1 MFEFISKI
9 LVTLTPAQRLWALTI
24 VLVSIVIIT
33 LGPGWINRNNC
44 SDLYPIVKNQ
54 KQEIASL
61 NREILGVQKECTSG
75 RIKRENEIRELVDQ
89 LEIEIAQLGAGQR
102 QIRKL
107 SYTRIDTIM
116 VDSVSIPRR
125 TVERIESPAPVDFSK
140 VRKSI
145 KCIKEKIGDNHLPP
159 SSGN

>member
-24 VLVSIVIIT
+24 VLISIVVIT
-33 LGPGWINRNNC
+33 LGPGWINRNDC

-61 NREILGVQKECTSG
+61 NREILDVQKECTSS
-75 RIKRENEIRELVDQ
+75 RIKRENEIKELVDQ

-107 SYTRIDTIM
+107 NYTRIDTIKI
-116 VDSVSIPRR
+116 DSVSIPRR
-125 TVERIESPAPVDFSK
+125 TIERIESPAPMDLSK

-159 SSGN
+159 STGN

>member
-33 LGPGWINRNNC
+33 LGPGWINRNDC

-61 NREILGVQKECTSG
+61 NREILDVQKECTSG
-75 RIKRENEIRELVDQ
+75 RIKRENEIKELVDQ
-89 LEIEIAQLGAGQR
+89 LEIEIAKLGAGQR

-125 TVERIESPAPVDFSK
+125 TVERIESPAPMDFSK
-140 VRKSI
+140 VRNSI
-145 KCIKEKIGDNHLPP
+145 KCIKEKIGDNHLSPP
-159 SSGN
+159 PGN

>member
-33 LGPGWINRNNC
+33 LGPGWINRNDC

-54 KQEIASL
+54 KQEIAFL
-61 NREILGVQKECTSG
+61 NREILDVQKECTSG
-75 RIKRENEIRELVDQ
+75 RIERENEIRELVDQ

-125 TVERIESPAPVDFSK
+125 TVERIESPTPMDFSK
-140 VRKSI
+140 VKNSI
-145 KCIKEKIGDNHLPP
+145 KCIKEKIGDNNLPP

>member
-33 LGPGWINRNNC
+33 LGPGWINRNDC

-61 NREILGVQKECTSG
+61 NREILDVQKECTSG
-75 RIKRENEIRELVDQ
+75 RIERENEIRELVDQ
-89 LEIEIAQLGAGQR
+89 LEIEIKACARAYCVQEASIEEIDALNILQATLLAMRRAVLG
-102 QIRKL
+102 
-107 SYTRIDTIM
+107 
-116 VDSVSIPRR
+116 SVGGTHLR
-125 TVERIESPAPVDFSK
+125 APIHFSANPHY
-140 VRKSI
+140 V
-145 KCIKEKIGDNHLPP
+145 LMM
-159 SSGN
+159 

>member
-33 LGPGWINRNNC
+33 LGPGWINRNDC

-61 NREILGVQKECTSG
+61 NQEILEVQKECTSS

-107 SYTRIDTIM
+107 SYTRIDTIKI
-116 VDSVSIPRR
+116 DTVSIPRR
-125 TVERIESPAPVDFSK
+125 TIERIESPAPMDLSK

-145 KCIKEKIGDNHLPP
+145 KCIKEKIGDGNLPP
-159 SSGN
+159 TSGN

>member
-24 VLVSIVIIT
+24 VLISIVVIT
-33 LGPGWINRNNC
+33 LGPGWINRNDC

-61 NREILGVQKECTSG
+61 NREILDVQKECTSS
-75 RIKRENEIRELVDQ
+75 RIKRENEIKELVDQ

-107 SYTRIDTIM
+107 NYTRIDTIKI
-116 VDSVSIPRR
+116 DSVSIPRR
-125 TVERIESPAPVDFSK
+125 TIERIESTPPMDLSK

-145 KCIKEKIGDNHLPP
+145 KCIKEKIGDGNLPP
-159 SSGN
+159 TSGN

>member
-33 LGPGWINRNNC
+33 LGPGWINRNDC

-61 NREILGVQKECTSG
+61 NQEILEVQKECTSS

-89 LEIEIAQLGAGQR
+89 LEIEIAQLGAGQS

-107 SYTRIDTIM
+107 SYTRIDTIKI
-116 VDSVSIPRR
+116 DTVSIPRR
-125 TVERIESPAPVDFSK
+125 TIERIESPAPMDLSK

-159 SSGN
+159 SPGN

>member
-33 LGPGWINRNNC
+33 LGPGWINRNDC

-61 NREILGVQKECTSG
+61 NREILDVQKECTSG

-116 VDSVSIPRR
+116 VDSVSMPRR

-145 KCIKEKIGDNHLPP
+145 KCIKASLMRLFDFYFL
-159 SSGN
+159 

>member
-33 LGPGWINRNNC
+33 LGPGWINRNDC

-61 NREILGVQKECTSG
+61 NREILDVQKECTSG
-75 RIKRENEIRELVDQ
+75 RIKRENEIKELVDQ
-89 LEIEIAQLGAGQR
+89 LEIEIAKLGAGQR

-125 TVERIESPAPVDFSK
+125 TVERIESPAPMDFSK
-140 VRKSI
+140 VRNSI
-145 KCIKEKIGDNHLPP
+145 KCIKEKIGDNNLPP